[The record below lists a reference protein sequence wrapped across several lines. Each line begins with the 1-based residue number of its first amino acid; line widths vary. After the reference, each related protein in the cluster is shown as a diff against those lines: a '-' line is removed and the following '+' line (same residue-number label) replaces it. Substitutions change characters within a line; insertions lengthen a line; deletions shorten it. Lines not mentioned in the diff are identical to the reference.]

1 MATSSRKPT
10 ITSQQQRQQQQAQA
24 RRGQAD
30 SDAGEQQVRQLLS
43 DIRLLESSARVLQS
57 RLDIISAALSETLTA
72 VQTLEGS
79 REANEGT
86 ESLIPI
92 GSGSFVKARLAEPQK
107 AIIGIGAGVC
117 IEKTTDE
124 SIKELR
130 VRSSELE
137 KARGTITN
145 QLEQVLGQTE
155 AYRGRLSDLVRRRGG
170 GLEVVCEIRGHFSN
184 LYDKITKSELRGKD
198 LDKGLDEV
206 HMKLLESD
214 VALPA
219 ADYIR
224 DQLRLRIEQLEFT
237 RFSDPRGHV
246 RGILQDI
253 LLSVLEKPGQVDFFR
268 LVEEKKKK
276 GEQLIVDFVGVNGT
290 GKTTSIAKLSHIL
303 QKKRYS
309 VILAASDTYRAGSI
323 QQLEEH
329 ARRIGVKTIK
339 HDYGADA
346 AAVAFDAVN
355 YARAHGVNVV
365 LIDTHGRNQTDTQ

>member
-1 MATSSRKPT
+1 LF
-10 ITSQQQRQQQQAQA
+10 
-24 RRGQAD
+24 
-30 SDAGEQQVRQLLS
+30 E
-43 DIRLLESSARVLQS
+43 RL
-57 RLDIISAALSETLTA
+57 
-72 VQTLEGS
+72 
-79 REANEGT
+79 
-86 ESLIPI
+86 
-92 GSGSFVKARLAEPQK
+92 
-107 AIIGIGAGVC
+107 
-117 IEKTTDE
+117 
-124 SIKELR
+124 
-130 VRSSELE
+130 
-137 KARGTITN
+137 
-145 QLEQVLGQTE
+145 
-155 AYRGRLSDLVRRRGG
+155 
-170 GLEVVCEIRGHFSN
+170 RGHFST

-198 LDKGLDEV
+198 LDKVLDEF
-206 HMKLLESD
+206 HMTLLESD

-224 DQLRLRIEQLEFT
+224 DQLKLSIEQLQFT

-276 GEQLIVDFVGVNGT
+276 GEQLIVVFVGVNGT

-365 LIDTHGRNQTDTQ
+365 LIDTAGRMQTNKNLLEEMRKIVRVTKPDLTLLVVDALTGNDALEQGKVFGEAVKIDGIILAKLDADVKGGSSISLSYILGRPVLLVGTGQGYDDLETFQAKEIVRNMTG